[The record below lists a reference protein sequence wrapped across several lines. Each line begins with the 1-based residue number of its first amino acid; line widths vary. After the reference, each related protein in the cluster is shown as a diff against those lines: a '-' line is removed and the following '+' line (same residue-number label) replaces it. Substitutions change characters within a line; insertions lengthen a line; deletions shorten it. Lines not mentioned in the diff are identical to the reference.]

1 MNQLQRL
8 LNPSDSKLQLKNYNI
23 KTTMLSNY
31 DSINSA
37 GQQQKMKENTG
48 SGGEYNS
55 AGQVLE
61 NETNRFNND
70 RLQENRAESARE
82 QALFDK
88 RIRSLKQALLESDE
102 IGDELGV
109 HDTQNSVPRE
119 MNMSKA
125 MSGDKARVNS
135 HSQKRLTLM

>member
-55 AGQVLE
+55 AGPVLE

-109 HDTQNSVPRE
+109 HDT
-119 MNMSKA
+119 
-125 MSGDKARVNS
+125 
-135 HSQKRLTLM
+135 